1 MILAL
6 EKVHNLP
13 LDRDSDKKKSK
24 SDTKRT
30 VTVLASP
37 DPNLNNTGEVIVQN
51 TIKAASV
58 QFHNEESPS

>member
-6 EKVHNLP
+6 EKVENLP

-30 VTVLASP
+30 VTVLSSP
-37 DPNLNNTGEVIVQN
+37 DPNLNNTGEVNVQN
-51 TIKAASV
+51 TIKWRGF
-58 QFHNEESPS
+58 QFHNEVSPS